1 MDTTGERLKEM
12 DLKMMSSFMFFSSVK
27 DKINSDNVEWLRK
40 AQEFSNE
47 LLKVYLITNEDKIYV
62 K

>member
-27 DKINSDNVEWLRK
+27 DKINSDNVEWLRN